1 MVEQSGSGGGLVPA
15 RHGIEPVAAQGGPGT
30 LGPQLA
36 HAAGP
41 SRPEP
46 GIDIAWLLQAL
57 LRNWWVV
64 ALTVVIGTGV
74 AAVILKSLPRSYTA
88 ATEVL
93 IERDETEFGNLRE
106 GMDFAPRG
114 ISPAEMET
122 HLRLL
127 ASDSIA
133 RRVIERLELQPATD
147 ARGPVDRVMGWVGAL
162 TGALSLRFEAL
173 AGDLFSTASEPGE
186 PPLAGS
192 PEVDGAA
199 LAGHATASSR
209 PVGGVEAMLEVFR
222 ANLSIRRD
230 PLAHVI
236 SIAYRDESPVL
247 AATISNEVAAV
258 FLEEL
263 VGSQRAMLNQTAD
276 YLLERVKV
284 VEAELDAVERAA
296 NRYQTEEALLRVQGS
311 SGPELRYVELS
322 RELSQAEADLVRATA
337 RANQVQVTDGID
349 SLAESGTSPVITE
362 LRRQEAEMN
371 RRVAELGTLFGD
383 RHPTMINAR
392 AELQDIRRSLAGER
406 RRLVTQVATERDVA
420 QTRVDDLRAQL
431 AELEVTLG
439 RNTTAQVQLNQFESR
454 SETTRRTYEDLLAR
468 YQRATEQQHLLR
480 SPARIVTPARPP
492 ARPDSRRALL
502 VLGFTAAGSLAGGV
516 GLALAREAARRQFET
531 GQELEAVTGQP
542 VLGTLPL
549 VQDRAFL
556 QQQPDRELATVV
568 YAEAVQ
574 RVALRLFP
582 PTGVPRGRASIITV
596 TSAVPDEGKSLVA
609 VSLAVHF
616 ARLGASVLLIDADL
630 RKRTIFEYFAER
642 ATPPVSDLGDLLLK
656 PGLKL
661 ENAVMRDAETGLDI
675 LPVQREHD
683 HSVRL
688 LGSPAMNELL
698 VEARRRYDAVVIDTP
713 PVLAVNDQAVVSGFA
728 DSLLFVVRAG
738 TTPRRAVTT
747 ALREIRSIGLPLKGL
762 ILNRVNIGRY
772 SRLAPDEYMSYYQST
787 TQYYRR

>member
-1 MVEQSGSGGGLVPA
+1 LAEQSGSGGGLVAVRHDSELVARSGSGAALHSPA
-15 RHGIEPVAAQGGPGT
+15 A
-30 LGPQLA
+30 LGPRN
-36 HAAGP
+36 GWGG
-41 SRPEP
+41 P
-46 GIDIAWLLQAL
+46 GIDIAWLVHAL

-64 ALTVVIGTGV
+64 ALTVALCTGL
-74 AAVILKSLPRSYTA
+74 AAFVLKSMPASYTA

-106 GMDFAPRG
+106 GFDFAPRG
-114 ISPAEMET
+114 ISAAEMET

-133 RRVIERLELQPATD
+133 RRVIERLELEPPAGREG
-147 ARGPVDRVMGWVGAL
+147 ALDRVMGWLDGVVDAVN
-162 TGALSLRFEAL
+162 LRIDAL
-173 AGDLFSTASEPGE
+173 AGDRVEDAAR
-186 PPLAGS
+186 PLAGTS
-192 PEVDGAA
+192 GDHPEPAA
-199 LAGHATASSR
+199 GDDPSSGR
-209 PVGGVEAMLEVFR
+209 PYVVTESMLEDFQ
-222 ANLSIRRD
+222 ANLAIRRD

-247 AATISNEVAAV
+247 AATISNEIAAV

-263 VGSQRAMLNQTAD
+263 VGTERAMLNQTAD
-276 YLLERVKV
+276 YLRERVEV
-284 VEAELDAVERAA
+284 VGAELDAVERAA
-296 NRYQTEEALLRVQGS
+296 NKYQTEEALLRVQGS
-311 SGPELRYVELS
+311 SGAELRYVELS
-322 RELSQAEADLVRATA
+322 RELSLAEADLVRAAA
-337 RANQVQVTDGID
+337 RANQVQQPGGID
-349 SLAESGTSPVITE
+349 TLAESGTSPVITE

-383 RHPTMINAR
+383 RHPSMINAR
-392 AELQDIRRSLAGER
+392 AELRDVRRSLER
-406 RRLVTQVATERDVA
+406 EQQRLVSQVATEREVA
-420 QTRVDDLRAQL
+420 ETRVGDLRLQL
-431 AELEVTLG
+431 AELEATLG
-439 RNTTAQVQLNQFESR
+439 RNTTAQVQLDQFESR

-480 SPARIVTPARPP
+480 SPARIVSPARPP

-531 GQELEAVTGQP
+531 GHELEATTGIP
-542 VLGTLPL
+542 VIGTLPL
-549 VQDRAFL
+549 VRERTML
-556 QQQPDRELATVV
+556 QAQQPDRELAAVI

-574 RVALRLFP
+574 RIAIRLFP
-582 PTGVPRGRASIITV
+582 PTGVPRGRSSIITV
-596 TSAVPDEGKSLVA
+596 TSAVPDEGKSLVS
-609 VSLAVHF
+609 VSLATHL

-642 ATPPVSDLGDLLLK
+642 GAPPVSDLADLLLK

-661 ENAVMRDAETGLDI
+661 DDAVMRDPETGLDV
-675 LPVQREHD
+675 LPVQRRHD
-683 HSVRL
+683 NTVRL

-698 VEARRRYDAVVIDTP
+698 VEARRRYDVVIIDTP

-772 SRLAPDEYMSYYQST
+772 SRMAPDEYMSYYQST
-787 TQYYRR
+787 TKYYGS